1 MVHTI
6 TLKKRG
12 SLFTTWEGNRMVAHF
27 AITGL
32 LLIILGIL
40 LLGMPLFA
48 PIGTVVIIIGIILV
62 VIGIVMMV

>member
-1 MVHTI
+1 
-6 TLKKRG
+6 
-12 SLFTTWEGNRMVAHF
+12 MVAHF
-27 AITGL
+27 AVTGL